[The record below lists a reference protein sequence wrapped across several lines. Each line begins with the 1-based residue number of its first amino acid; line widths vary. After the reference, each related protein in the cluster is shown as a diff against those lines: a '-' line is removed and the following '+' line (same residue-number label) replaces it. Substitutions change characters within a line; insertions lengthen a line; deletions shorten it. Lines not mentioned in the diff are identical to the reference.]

1 MNTDTT
7 KNGEHNNM
15 AISNRIS
22 ITIIFFLSL
31 LLMLRQLASTGY
43 FTVIVEDAFIYP
55 SWAWQFI
62 EALKEGNVYPRW
74 LPLDFWGYG
83 SPTFLLYPPLAFY
96 MTAFFNLF
104 TGSVIPAM
112 NLVKFTALFL
122 TGTGTYFLAK
132 EFYPARAAL
141 FAAIFSVLLPFNI
154 FSMYLYGSFAGMVSC
169 MWFAPILL
177 FAQRYLQTRE
187 IRYLACAGGCYGGLI
202 LTHLITAYMFTF
214 VLVAFVAYQALTGK
228 RARDLLVIPAL
239 LLAGLAL
246 SSAYVLPLV
255 FERKYVNLE
264 NFASDIN
271 YTYSNF
277 FILPDMTAKIAKWRF
292 WPIYHETMA
301 LHVVLFTLFILLCMT
316 RLSGRGP
323 ERFTATTVR
332 VNKFFMVIA
341 AFGILM
347 MFGVS
352 SFIWETVPFFRCIL
366 FPSRWLHI
374 TAFAASFLSASLL
387 LPMSTAGGINKRR
400 AYLPVLLLLAWIV
413 LDVSFMGEA
422 LSFSEKGPPPAIS
435 VNWVLEHLPKG
446 VAIDKLEKRDDIAS
460 RAEFTVPGNESARVV
475 TWESTRKVVDT
486 KTETPAVV
494 RFRTF
499 DFPGWR
505 AFIDGVSA
513 EIQTE
518 RDTQA
523 IMVIVPKGEH
533 RLVLQFQD
541 TTVRRCGKLITLLSL
556 IALSLLIAITQVLKL
571 RKWRVQQQ

>member
-7 KNGEHNNM
+7 QNSEHNNP
-15 AISNRIS
+15 ATSSRFS
-22 ITIIFFLSL
+22 ITVIFFLSL

-62 EALKEGNVYPRW
+62 AALKEGNVYPRW

-122 TGTGTYFLAK
+122 TGTGTYFLAR
-132 EFYPARAAL
+132 EFYPARSAL
-141 FAAIFSVLLPFNI
+141 FAAIFSILLPFNI
-154 FSMYLYGSFAGMVSC
+154 FSMYLYGSFAGMVSS

-177 FAQRYLQTRE
+177 FVQRYLHTRE

-292 WPIYHETMA
+292 WPIYHDTMA

-332 VNKFFMVIA
+332 ANKFFLVTA

-352 SFIWETVPFFRCIL
+352 SFIWETVPFFRYIL

-387 LPMSTAGGINKRR
+387 LPMNGSRDTNIKSAI
-400 AYLPVLLLLAWIV
+400 LPVLLLLAWIA
-413 LDVSFMGEA
+413 LDISFMGEA
-422 LSFSEKGPPPAIS
+422 LSFSDKGPPPAIS
-435 VNWVLEHLPKG
+435 VNWVLEHLPNG
-446 VAIDKLEKRDDIAS
+446 VRTDKIYEKDDN
-460 RAEFTVPGNESARVV
+460 GNEAGYTIQDGGSARVV
-475 TWESTRKVVDT
+475 SWKSAERVVDV
-486 KTETPAVV
+486 KAEKPVVV

-499 DFPGWR
+499 NFPGWSAYLDDAR
-505 AFIDGVSA
+505 A
-513 EIQTE
+513 EISTE
-518 RDTQA
+518 TDTHA
-523 IMVIVPKGEH
+523 IMVHVPPGNH
-533 RLVLQFQD
+533 RLELLFND
-541 TTVRRCGKLITLLSL
+541 TPVRRYSKLISLVSFILFSTYLLT
-556 IALSLLIAITQVLKL
+556 AQVLMLKE
-571 RKWRVQQQ
+571 